1 MSIPE
6 VFFRETIDLNRYS
19 NAVAT
24 EFQTTYNDI
33 ILVAAK
39 KLKQI
44 NIRQAKAPEGV
55 VISPQ
60 TRKRL
65 RAIIAQSKASL
76 DNWQKGTTKQMIKDI
91 EGLAKVQAGFIENE
105 LKKVVKSGNI
115 PINSVAVSPKYA
127 ESFVKTDP
135 TKTNIFT
142 SKEFTE
148 DDFKRFGQGKFE
160 LTARQGAMQTLPNGQ
175 TVEKAFRGIADN
187 QKDALTR
194 HIRQGVFSGESTADI
209 ARRMVGKLE
218 FGQKALSSRQKALA
232 GGELTIAANHQI
244 RTIVRTS
251 VNQVQNQASQAVY
264 AANSKVAP
272 KYEYVATLDSR
283 TSPICK
289 RLDGRKFEYNKGPT
303 PPQHFNCRSTTVPVV
318 DYEGLSKRK
327 GFEDLTPPPKGKVVT
342 RPTGEGTGR
351 VPQGTAYGDWLLKQ
365 DKKLQVK
372 TLGNEGKVN
381 YFKRLAKK
389 EGSGQKAIRK
399 LVREDG
405 SERSLKDLQ
414 RLYGKPSDITIKI
427 PKPKPVAKPTITITN
442 QDKLEKIA
450 KAAKAAERKA
460 KAELKILKERDPLQ
474 PTIAQ
479 LQGIS
484 AKSKIQ
490 PKDVNA
496 TFDLMDQM
504 EGLAG
509 ANAKKLR
516 QFTEQRQCFCSWT
529 TGGEVRGNTA
539 KVAENL
545 KYLKQNAQ
553 FKKSMQ
559 LAKDRGLKGVRDNAP
574 SIDPI
579 TNGSQFN
586 NIQKTKSMLAKIDYI
601 LEDGF
606 DRSQG
611 FGDIYFKM
619 YSTMNKKGAD
629 CGGFTMQGANHIN
642 VKLRTTHK
650 KITNLKKVRE
660 SVKES
665 IKRAAENKPLGNADE
680 KLYSFKLS
688 KAKNPLDRRLK
699 LYTEESW
706 LTTYVHEMGHQ
717 VHFAAG
723 RPAMTGTQW
732 IPSKYGGSNY
742 VEQFAE
748 TFVQYVFDPV
758 ELKKAS
764 PNAYK
769 WVEETLSTAL
779 DAPI

>member
-6 VFFRETIDLNRYS
+6 VFFRETIDINRYS

-76 DNWQKGTTKQMIKDI
+76 DNWQKKTTKQMIKEI
-91 EGLAKVQAGFIENE
+91 EGLAKVQAGFIEGE
-105 LKKVVKSGNI
+105 LKKAVKSGNI

-127 ESFVKTDP
+127 KSFVTTDP
-135 TKTNIFT
+135 TQTNIFT

-272 KYEYVATLDSR
+272 KYEYVATLDSK

-318 DYEGLSKRK
+318 DYAGLKKQK

-351 VPQGTAYGDWLLKQ
+351 VPQDTQYGDWLLGQ
-365 DKKLQVK
+365 DKKLKVK
-372 TLGNEGKVN
+372 TLGNEQKVR
-381 YFKRLAKK
+381 YFERLAKK

-399 LVREDG
+399 MIREDG
-405 SERSLKDLQ
+405 SERTLEQLQ
-414 RLYGKPSDITIKI
+414 R
-427 PKPKPVAKPTITITN
+427 
-442 QDKLEKIA
+442 
-450 KAAKAAERKA
+450 
-460 KAELKILKERDPLQ
+460 
-474 PTIAQ
+474 
-479 LQGIS
+479 
-484 AKSKIQ
+484 
-490 PKDVNA
+490 
-496 TFDLMDQM
+496 
-504 EGLAG
+504 
-509 ANAKKLR
+509 
-516 QFTEQRQCFCSWT
+516 
-529 TGGEVRGNTA
+529 
-539 KVAENL
+539 
-545 KYLKQNAQ
+545 
-553 FKKSMQ
+553 
-559 LAKDRGLKGVRDNAP
+559 
-574 SIDPI
+574 
-579 TNGSQFN
+579 
-586 NIQKTKSMLAKIDYI
+586 
-601 LEDGF
+601 
-606 DRSQG
+606 
-611 FGDIYFKM
+611 IY
-619 YSTMNKKGAD
+619 T
-629 CGGFTMQGANHIN
+629 
-642 VKLRTTHK
+642 
-650 KITNLKKVRE
+650 
-660 SVKES
+660 
-665 IKRAAENKPLGNADE
+665 
-680 KLYSFKLS
+680 
-688 KAKNPLDRRLK
+688 
-699 LYTEESW
+699 
-706 LTTYVHEMGHQ
+706 
-717 VHFAAG
+717 
-723 RPAMTGTQW
+723 
-732 IPSKYGGSNY
+732 
-742 VEQFAE
+742 
-748 TFVQYVFDPV
+748 
-758 ELKKAS
+758 
-764 PNAYK
+764 
-769 WVEETLSTAL
+769 
-779 DAPI
+779 